1 MIGAGGIGLLGFL
14 MMITFMRYTPQ
25 SQGGLLG
32 NEAPAP
38 NGNAKKQQEE
48 FSRVQKAVLRNPA
61 IQILTLS
68 SAFMY
73 ISRYAVNSWGVFYLE
88 AEKGYS
94 TLDASFII
102 SISSICGI
110 VGTVFGGIISDK
122 LFAGSRNFPA
132 LIFGL
137 MNVIASIIAFFSY
150 VVF

>member
-1 MIGAGGIGLLGFL
+1 M
-14 MMITFMRYTPQ
+14 
-25 SQGGLLG
+25 
-32 NEAPAP
+32 
-38 NGNAKKQQEE
+38 
-48 FSRVQKAVLRNPA
+48 
-61 IQILTLS
+61 TLS

-88 AEKGYS
+88 AQKGYS

-110 VGTVFGGIISDK
+110 VGTVFSGIISDK
-122 LFAGSRNFPA
+122 LFAGSRNFSA

-137 MNVIASIIAFFSY
+137 MNVIASITAFFSY